1 MFNNVILLDMDG
13 VLANFVDGVIAS
25 LGVYEIVSHDDWASW
40 DYHREL
46 GFTDEQMWAPT
57 REPGWW
63 EALDPYPWAGE
74 LVEYLRSSGFKVV
87 FCTSPST
94 DCKCPM
100 EKVNW
105 LRKHGLMDRN
115 KNDYQMGPMKELNA
129 MSGAILI
136 DDSDTNVEKYEKAAG
151 RAILF
156 PQPWN
161 RNRLYVGWNA
171 INFVERVGIECPQ

>member
-1 MFNNVILLDMDG
+1 MFNDILLLDMDG
-13 VLANFVDGVIAS
+13 VLVNFVDGIISSFGIEAK
-25 LGVYEIVSHDDWASW
+25 HDDWASW
-40 DYHREL
+40 NYHKEL

-57 REPGWW
+57 REAGWW
-63 EALDPYPWAGE
+63 EALNPYPWAGE
-74 LVEYLRSSGFKVV
+74 LVEYLRSSGFKVI

-94 DCKCPM
+94 DSKCPM

-105 LRKHGLMDRN
+105 LRKHGLMDHG

-136 DDSDTNVEKYEKAAG
+136 DDSDANVEKYQNAAG
-151 RAILF
+151 KAILF

-161 RNRLYVGWNA
+161 NGRSIVVSSPCEYVKY
-171 INFVERVGIECPQ
+171 VLDLKS